1 MMILKRIL
9 ITVVIKTTRVYN
21 CIYICAMCRCQMMI
35 GAPFC
40 WINMINKLLTQGLGV
55 AMIYFWWRKHGY
67 AQQFHSPS
75 QARDEI

>member
-1 MMILKRIL
+1 
-9 ITVVIKTTRVYN
+9 
-21 CIYICAMCRCQMMI
+21 MMI
-35 GAPFC
+35 GAPVC
-40 WINMINKLLTQGLGV
+40 WINMINNLLTQGLVV